1 MTAQSATLSSVVG
14 NPSPQSVKSAS
25 VNECS
30 HTHLYFVELL
40 FVEIV
45 ISYVSFEKIDEEFL
59 LVGNEFVSFFN
70 ILSRFLKRDHV
81 RNTCPHDPGL

>member
-40 FVEIV
+40 FVEI
-45 ISYVSFEKIDEEFL
+45 IMYHL
-59 LVGNEFVSFFN
+59 T
-70 ILSRFLKRDHV
+70 RFAKNFYL
-81 RNTCPHDPGL
+81 

>member
-40 FVEIV
+40 FVEI
-45 ISYVSFEKIDEEFL
+45 ITYHLRRFRKIFYL
-59 LVGNEFVSFFN
+59 
-70 ILSRFLKRDHV
+70 
-81 RNTCPHDPGL
+81 